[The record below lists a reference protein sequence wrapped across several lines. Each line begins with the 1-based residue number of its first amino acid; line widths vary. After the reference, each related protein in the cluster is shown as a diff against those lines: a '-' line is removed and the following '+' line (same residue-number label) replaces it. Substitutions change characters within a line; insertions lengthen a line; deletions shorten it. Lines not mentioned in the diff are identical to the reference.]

1 MRSAADNP
9 LCHTGPQLQ
18 AQQCLQARSSPDQ
31 GQEGLLGEGQWWT
44 EAQGEGP
51 GEAARGAVSPEVR
64 DQQPPGQVPGGK
76 GLGLLV
82 KSESRAAQ
90 PPRPKPDRAGREEC
104 VGPAPGFQALVRLA
118 VGLQVGAEF
127 PLTSQDLP
135 GPAALGHEECYDGW

>member
-9 LCHTGPQLQ
+9 LCHTGPQVQ

-51 GEAARGAVSPEVR
+51 GEEARGAIGPEVR
-64 DQQPPGQVPGGK
+64 DQQPPGQVPWGK
-76 GLGLLV
+76 VLGLLV

-90 PPRPKPDRAGREEC
+90 TTPCRKRGVCGTRPWVSGTCEAGR
-104 VGPAPGFQALVRLA
+104 
-118 VGLQVGAEF
+118 GAA
-127 PLTSQDLP
+127 
-135 GPAALGHEECYDGW
+135 GGC